1 MKYLGNLVL
10 EGGNR
15 GNLVIEILKVTGGLK
30 GKKTDKWLFGRKR
43 NEEMSEKRWQ
53 REIKWLVECHR
64 AQC

>member
-43 NEEMSEKRWQ
+43 NEEMSERDDK
-53 REIKWLVECHR
+53 EK
-64 AQC
+64 